1 MPGLPQRW
9 ELGNL
14 PSTDGFLSSPL
25 AEIPQVGLGCESH
38 VGFGKSCRIKAES
51 LGPQAW
57 WQGGGRLSWRMA
69 RQRPYQLSRGVRRG
83 AVYRA
88 MDET

>member
-14 PSTDGFLSSPL
+14 PSTDRFLSSPL

-38 VGFGKSCRIKAES
+38 VEFGKSCRIKAES

-57 WQGGGRLSWRMA
+57 WQGEGGAAVLEDGQAVSLSA
-69 RQRPYQLSRGVRRG
+69 LSGGEEGRGLPSYG
-83 AVYRA
+83 
-88 MDET
+88 